1 MAELSIKATKRAEF
15 KKSLSKQ
22 MRNTGT
28 IPGIF
33 YGGGEKNIPIAINE
47 LVLRPV
53 IYTSESYIINL
64 SIEGE
69 EKPFSCILKNV
80 QFGPLTDKPIHF
92 DLLGLKEGEKLN
104 LDVTIIL
111 KGAAVGIKD
120 GGILQHTLH
129 KLQVEC
135 LPQHIPSHIDVD
147 ISNLKI
153 GDSVKVGDIKIEGV
167 EILAEANAA
176 IVSVVPP
183 VIEKVAEEAVVEATT
198 AEPEVI
204 TKGKKEE
211 AEGK

>member
-1 MAELSIKATKRAEF
+1 
-15 KKSLSKQ
+15 

-104 LDVTIIL
+104 LNVTIVL

-135 LPQHIPSHIDVD
+135 LPQFIPSHIDVD

-183 VIEKVAEEAVVEATT
+183 VIEKVAEEAATEATT